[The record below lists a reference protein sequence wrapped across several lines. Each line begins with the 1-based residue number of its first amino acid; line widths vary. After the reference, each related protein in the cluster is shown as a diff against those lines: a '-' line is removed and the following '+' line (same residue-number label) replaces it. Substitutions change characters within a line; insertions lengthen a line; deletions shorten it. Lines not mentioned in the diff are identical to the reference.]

1 MFVTRNQ
8 LLQDLFVVLVGCLSS
23 LSVYK
28 TRAFIPII
36 TVVFAKPQL
45 HHYNEGDRRQRNF
58 AMVASDTNPDPTK
71 ISQGKQKECHLRLYL
86 VRHGESEANQRGI
99 FAGQLDSPL
108 TEPGIDDATSLGERS
123 ILLPPLSRSQTKGRE
138 ESQPCPFDRVYS
150 SDLVRAHDTCKLM
163 LEGVRKRGHGN
174 HINGADKD
182 DGTTATDRASG
193 LWDARLDQRLR
204 ERSYGT
210 LEGMPWSSDRSETDK
225 IWRDTHAKDKLPPKW
240 ESDDDIWIRV
250 KSFLSELIE
259 EESLSLGTTRTTQQ
273 METTGVDA
281 TAASIDN
288 KSNCDDNDD
297 VATGVDH
304 DRKPTRDT
312 TIHPK
317 QILIASH
324 GGVLRQILL
333 RLVGLDK
340 LREMGATFDAKR
352 KNKLITPNTSLT
364 ILDLSIRPKQHHA
377 TCSMKNQAKNVCT
390 VDGESNKEDEDFDHL
405 KGVLVEIIV
414 FANTD
419 HLVGEIQIHD
429 D

>member
-1 MFVTRNQ
+1 
-8 LLQDLFVVLVGCLSS
+8 
-23 LSVYK
+23 
-28 TRAFIPII
+28 
-36 TVVFAKPQL
+36 
-45 HHYNEGDRRQRNF
+45 
-58 AMVASDTNPDPTK
+58 MVASDTNPNPTK
-71 ISQGKQKECHLRLYL
+71 IFEGKRKVRHLRLYL

-108 TEPGIDDATSLGERS
+108 TELGIGDATSLGERS
-123 ILLPPLSRSQTKGRE
+123 LLLPPSSRSQTQTKGQE
-138 ESQPCPFDRVYS
+138 QSQPCPFDRVYS
-150 SDLVRAHDTCKLM
+150 SDLARAHDTCKLM
-163 LEGVRKRGHGN
+163 LEGVRKRGHGDHN
-174 HINGADKD
+174 NSADKD
-182 DGTTATDRASG
+182 DGTTATGRASG
-193 LWDARLDQRLR
+193 LWGARLDQRLR

-210 LEGMPWSSDRSETDK
+210 LEGMPWSSDRSETDE
-225 IWRDTHAKDKLPPKW
+225 IWRDTHEKDELPPKW

-259 EESLSLGTTRTTQQ
+259 EESSSLGTTRTAQQ
-273 METTGVDA
+273 IGMAGVHA
-281 TAASIDN
+281 TTAASIDN
-288 KSNCDDNDD
+288 NSNGDDNND
-297 VATGVDH
+297 VTTGVDH
-304 DRKPTRDT
+304 DRNPTSGT

-364 ILDLSIRPKQHHA
+364 ILDLSIRREHHHA
-377 TCSMKNQAKNVCT
+377 TYSNKNQVENVCT
-390 VDGESNKEDEDFDHL
+390 VNGESSEEDKDFDRL
-405 KGVLVEIIV
+405 RGVQVEIIV

-419 HLVGEIQIHD
+419 HLDGEIRIHD